1 MVMRVGGLASGMD
14 IDSIVRDLMNVER
27 IPLDKLKQKKQ
38 ILEWKRNDYREINA
52 SFFQFRNL
60 LFDMRRESSY
70 KTRTVASSDEA
81 KLSAVASAAASRG
94 SYTISNVKQL
104 AKAAYMLNDDA
115 ISSGEKIDVNK
126 GLYSQM
132 DKFAAGNDFQ
142 WSEGVVQHKN
152 IDTKEDTKEINLNI
166 ENAKLQDL
174 AKMSVKVNGKTFQ
187 VVTDESAV
195 LKDNEVLVKE
205 DGTMQFGSEVK
216 KGSTVKVDYILDE
229 KTDTRTA
236 SENGIKTWNLG
247 RGSIAELTVQINNK
261 KYEAKTN
268 SEGLTELISSDGEVI
283 GTVDKET
290 GVITFTE
297 NQEEGT
303 EISVSYKQHYAT
315 FNLTTHTSNG
325 EMSENFIIQ
334 GNETLNH
341 VMKKVNE
348 SKLGVNMFYDAHT
361 DRISLTRSETG
372 KFNEVNDEPDIITNG
387 DFLHKLLQFENKH
400 YTEGQNAVLTI
411 NGLATERSSN
421 TFTMN
426 GVTIT
431 LKQTFDEE
439 QTITIGNDNQKT
451 FDNIVNFVN
460 EYNKL
465 IDMIQNKTSEKRYR
479 DFLPLTDEQKGELSD
494 KQQEAWEEKAK
505 SGLLKGDVIL
515 SSALSQMRISLY
527 GSVENDGMF
536 KQLASIGIT
545 TTKDYL
551 SGGKLE
557 INEEKLKAALEADPE
572 SVENLF
578 RGGDDGGENE
588 KGVIRRLYDDA
599 TDIMEKLRLKAGQD
613 KSGNND
619 FAIGKEIDDVD
630 KRIDRYTERLKMVEE
645 RYWRQ
650 YTRMEQAIQRA
661 NSQSAYL
668 MQQFGMGQ

>member
-14 IDSIVRDLMNVER
+14 IDSIVRDLMKVER
-27 IPLDKLKQKKQ
+27 MPLDKLKQKKQ
-38 ILEWKRNDYREINA
+38 VLEWKRNDYREMN
-52 SFFQFRNL
+52 SLFFQFRNL
-60 LFDMRRESSY
+60 LVDMRLESTY

-81 KLSAVASAAASRG
+81 KLSAVASAAAGRG

-104 AKAAYMLNDDA
+104 AKAAYMLNDGA

-132 DKFAAGNDFQ
+132 DKFAAGNDFA
-142 WSEGVVQHKN
+142 WSEGVVQYKS
-152 IDTKEDTKEINLNI
+152 IDVKEDGKEFNLNI
-166 ENAKLQDL
+166 EKAKLQDL
-174 AKMSVKVNGKTFQ
+174 DKMSVKVNGKTFQ

-216 KGSTVKVDYILDE
+216 KGSTVKVDYILEE

-247 RGSIAELTVQINNK
+247 RGSITELTVQINNK
-261 KYEAKTN
+261 IYEATTN
-268 SEGLTELISSDGEVI
+268 SEGLTELKSSDGEVI
-283 GTVDKET
+283 GTVNKET

-297 NQEEGT
+297 NQKEGT
-303 EISVSYKQHYAT
+303 EISVSYKQRYAT

-325 EMSENFIIQ
+325 EMSDNFIIQ
-334 GNETLNH
+334 GNETLNQ
-341 VMKKVNE
+341 VMEKVNE
-348 SKLGVNMFYDAHT
+348 SKIGINMFYDAHT

-372 KFNEVNDEPDIITNG
+372 KFNEVKDGPDIITNG
-387 DFLHKLLQFENKH
+387 DFLDKLLKFENKH
-400 YTEGQNAVLTI
+400 YTAGQNAELTI

-426 GVTIT
+426 GVTVT

-465 IDMIQNKTSEKRYR
+465 IDTIQNKTSEKRYR
-479 DFLPLTDEQKGELSD
+479 DYLPLTDEQKGELSD

-505 SGLLKGDVIL
+505 SGLLRSDVML
-515 SSALSQMRISLY
+515 SSALSQMRISMY
-527 GSVENDGMF
+527 GNVENDGMF
-536 KQLASIGIT
+536 KQLTSIGIT

-557 INEEKLKAALEADPE
+557 INENKLKEALEADPE

-578 RGGDDGGENE
+578 RGGGDGGENE
-588 KGVIRRLYDDA
+588 KGIIRRLYDDA
-599 TDIMEKLRLKAGQD
+599 TDIMDKLRLKAGQD